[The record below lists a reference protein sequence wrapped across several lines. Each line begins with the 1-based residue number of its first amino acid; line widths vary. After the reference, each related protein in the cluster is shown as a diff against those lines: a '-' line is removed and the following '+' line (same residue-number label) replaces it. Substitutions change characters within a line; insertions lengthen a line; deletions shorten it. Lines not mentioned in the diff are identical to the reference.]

1 MNTKHNNHTHSEK
14 KEDKIR
20 ENPENSIEAELNTLT
35 NNQPKPSL
43 IQKLRQ
49 NRFISSIID
58 RKNRLERKAADRRE
72 ELLIQSKSQEK
83 PAEKKKQPVKKITS
97 DPVITG
103 LRFQKKKKE
112 KRRITKILDETL
124 EKSGLE
130 IRGDEYQKQVKKVSI
145 IAGIIISL
153 ALSIGF
159 EVFTQYLYF
168 SLGFL
173 LLAFVASAS
182 LAYMLILV
190 GSFIFLDYKIYTR
203 TKEIEE
209 VLPEFLQLASANIS
223 AGMPI
228 DRALWFAVRPKFGIL
243 AKEIEEVAKSTIAGE
258 DLEEALEKFTNKY
271 DSKILKESM
280 SLLIEGM
287 RAGGE
292 IGFLLNQISSNMQD
306 IKIMRKEI
314 AASVMSYVIFITA
327 ASIIGAPALLALS
340 SQLLVIMSGIA
351 SSVDLDNSATSSSSS
366 FKISLSADSISIAD
380 FKIFATIV
388 LLFTSVFSAMII
400 STIRKGNANESI
412 KVIPG
417 YLIVSLIIFFAASA
431 LFASLMSGVFQ

>member
-1 MNTKHNNHTHSEK
+1 MNSKHNHNAPAEK
-14 KEDKIR
+14 RDEKSRAD
-20 ENPENSIEAELNTLT
+20 PGNSIEDELNSLK
-35 NNQPKPSL
+35 NSQSKPSL

-49 NRFISSIID
+49 NRFISLIINKKD
-58 RKNRLERKAADRRE
+58 RLERKAADMRKE
-72 ELLIQSKSQEK
+72 ILIQSKSPERQS
-83 PAEKKKQPVKKITS
+83 EKKKPPLKKITS
-97 DPVITG
+97 DPVLTG
-103 LRFQKKKKE
+103 PRFQKKKKE

-130 IRGDEYQKQVKKVSI
+130 IRGDEYQKQVKKASVI
-145 IAGIIISL
+145 IGIFASFI
-153 ALSIGF
+153 LSIGF
-159 EVFTQYLYF
+159 NVFSQYLYF

-173 LLAFVASAS
+173 ILSFIASAS
-182 LAYMLILV
+182 LSYMLILV

-292 IGFLLNQISSNMQD
+292 IGFLLNQIASNMQD

-351 SSVDLDNSATSSSSS
+351 STVDLDSSTTSSSSS
-366 FKISLSADSISIAD
+366 FKINLSADSISIAD

-417 YLIVSLIIFFAASA
+417 YILVSLLIFFAASA
-431 LFASLMSGVFQ
+431 LFASLMGGMFQ